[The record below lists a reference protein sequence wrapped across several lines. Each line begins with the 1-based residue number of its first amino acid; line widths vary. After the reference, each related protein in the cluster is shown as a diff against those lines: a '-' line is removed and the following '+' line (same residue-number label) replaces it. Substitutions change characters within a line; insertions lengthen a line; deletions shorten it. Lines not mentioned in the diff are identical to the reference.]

1 MHGFVIGTRTARELA
16 VTVSEYSFLESV
28 GGAKALVGSP
38 GWGFT
43 LLPWR
48 FANRLLLGATLALNK
63 LLFIHRHLKFNK
75 LVQETQKQ
83 YAYLSVTYRQND
95 NYRHLRWQDGKLLS
109 KSQRQQNKDQ
119 NQNKQ
124 TKQNKTRTKREAGGG
139 KKQITNRM
147 V

>member
-83 YAYLSVTYRQND
+83 YAYLSVTYGQND
-95 NYRHLRWQDGKLLS
+95 NYTDIYDGKMANYC
-109 KSQRQQNKDQ
+109 QNFFSSGEY
-119 NQNKQ
+119 
-124 TKQNKTRTKREAGGG
+124 TLFSLFATKRLFLA
-139 KKQITNRM
+139 
-147 V
+147 